1 MFNVERKNTIATWLL
16 ERGRVNVAALAEAL
30 EVSKETI
37 RRDLNELEKEG
48 VAQRTHGGA
57 VLAKGHEDSFGDL
70 RYGLRQ
76 RFNVPGKKA
85 IGRAAA
91 ELVHPGDTIFLDASS
106 TCMYMG
112 EALCG
117 KTGVTIITNSAYLVS
132 QLGRGGRPNG
142 DLHRRAGAKGKP
154 DAGREPGAAKLP
166 GVPGEQSV
174 YFAQGISAGGGGC
187 KRQRAGNGDAA
198 MHDRAGGADDFALRP
213 YQVYAAGAPYA
224 GGAAGDQNHDY
235 RYAAAKGVGRG
246 NGRGSFDY
254 GQAMSNAEAMGNA
267 RGTWPF
273 RWTRRR
279 PEGVPCAGALCS
291 ASC

>member
-30 EVSKETI
+30 EVTKETI

-117 KTGVTIITNSAYLVS
+117 KTGVTIITNSA
-132 QLGRGGRPNG
+132 
-142 DLHRRAGAKGKP
+142 
-154 DAGREPGAAKLP
+154 
-166 GVPGEQSV
+166 
-174 YFAQGISAGGGGC
+174 
-187 KRQRAGNGDAA
+187 
-198 MHDRAGGADDFALRP
+198 
-213 YQVYAAGAPYA
+213 
-224 GGAAGDQNHDY
+224 
-235 RYAAAKGVGRG
+235 
-246 NGRGSFDY
+246 
-254 GQAMSNAEAMGNA
+254 
-267 RGTWPF
+267 
-273 RWTRRR
+273 
-279 PEGVPCAGALCS
+279 
-291 ASC
+291 

>member
-30 EVSKETI
+30 GVTKETI

-132 QLGRGGRPNG
+132 QLGEEEGLTVISTGGQVRRESLTLVGSLRSKAAWRTGRTRRLFRPRDFG
-142 DLHRRAGAKGKP
+142 RRRALSMATSRKRRCS
-154 DAGREPGAAKLP
+154 DA
-166 GVPGEQSV
+166 
-174 YFAQGISAGGGGC
+174 
-187 KRQRAGNGDAA
+187 
-198 MHDRAGGADDFALRP
+198 
-213 YQVYAAGAPYA
+213 
-224 GGAAGDQNHDY
+224 
-235 RYAAAKGVGRG
+235 
-246 NGRGSFDY
+246 
-254 GQAMSNAEAMGNA
+254 
-267 RGTWPF
+267 
-273 RWTRRR
+273 
-279 PEGVPCAGALCS
+279 
-291 ASC
+291 

>member
-30 EVSKETI
+30 GVTKETI

-85 IGRAAA
+85 IGR
-91 ELVHPGDTIFLDASS
+91 
-106 TCMYMG
+106 
-112 EALCG
+112 
-117 KTGVTIITNSAYLVS
+117 
-132 QLGRGGRPNG
+132 GGRPNG
-142 DLHRRAGAKGKP
+142 DLYRRAGAKGKP

-166 GVPGEQSV
+166 GVPGEQGV
-174 YFAQGISAGGGGC
+174 YFAQGISAGGGRC
-187 KRQRAGNGDAA
+187 QWQRAGNGDAA

-235 RYAAAKGVGRG
+235 RHAAAKGVGRG
-246 NGRGSFDY
+246 NGRGSFDH
-254 GQAMSNAEAMGNA
+254 GQAVNNAEAIGNA

-273 RWTRRR
+273 RWTGRGLEGLRRR
-279 PEGVPCAGALCS
+279 PMQRIVPKDAETWA
-291 ASC
+291 AV

>member
-30 EVSKETI
+30 GVTKETI

-91 ELVHPGDTIFLDASS
+91 ELVHPG
-106 TCMYMG
+106 
-112 EALCG
+112 
-117 KTGVTIITNSAYLVS
+117 
-132 QLGRGGRPNG
+132 
-142 DLHRRAGAKGKP
+142 
-154 DAGREPGAAKLP
+154 
-166 GVPGEQSV
+166 EQGV
-174 YFAQGISAGGGGC
+174 YFAQGISAGGGRC
-187 KRQRAGNGDAA
+187 QWQRAGNGDAA

-235 RYAAAKGVGRG
+235 RHAAAKGVGRG
-246 NGRGSFDY
+246 NGRGSFDH
-254 GQAMSNAEAMGNA
+254 GQAVNNAEAIGNA

-273 RWTRRR
+273 RWTGRGLEGLRRR
-279 PEGVPCAGALCS
+279 PMQRIVPKDAETWA
-291 ASC
+291 AV

>member
-30 EVSKETI
+30 GVTKETI

-132 QLGRGGRPNG
+132 QLGEEEGLTVISTGGQVRRESLTLVGSLAQQSCLAYRANKAFISPKGFRPE
-142 DLHRRAGAKGKP
+142 AGAVNGNEQETAMQRCMIERAEQMILLCDHTKFTRRGHLTL
-154 DAGREPGAAKLP
+154 AALP
-166 GVPGEQSV
+166 EIKTMITDTPLP
-174 YFAQGISAGGGGC
+174 
-187 KRQRAGNGDAA
+187 RAW
-198 MHDRAGGADDFALRP
+198 
-213 YQVYAAGAPYA
+213 AGA
-224 GGAAGDQNHDY
+224 
-235 RYAAAKGVGRG
+235 
-246 NGRGSFDY
+246 
-254 GQAMSNAEAMGNA
+254 M
-267 RGTWPF
+267 
-273 RWTRRR
+273 
-279 PEGVPCAGALCS
+279 EGVRLITAKP
-291 ASC
+291 

>member
-30 EVSKETI
+30 GVTKETI

-132 QLGRGGRPNG
+132 QLGEEEGLTVISTGGQVRRESLTLVGSLAQQSCLAYRANKAFISPKGFRPE
-142 DLHRRAGAKGKP
+142 AGAVNGNEQETAMQRCMIERAEQMILLCDHTKFTRPEIKTMITDTP
-154 DAGREPGAAKLP
+154 LP
-166 GVPGEQSV
+166 
-174 YFAQGISAGGGGC
+174 
-187 KRQRAGNGDAA
+187 RAW
-198 MHDRAGGADDFALRP
+198 
-213 YQVYAAGAPYA
+213 AGA
-224 GGAAGDQNHDY
+224 
-235 RYAAAKGVGRG
+235 
-246 NGRGSFDY
+246 
-254 GQAMSNAEAMGNA
+254 M
-267 RGTWPF
+267 
-273 RWTRRR
+273 
-279 PEGVPCAGALCS
+279 EGVRLITAKP
-291 ASC
+291 

>member
-132 QLGRGGRPNG
+132 QLGEEEGLTVISTGGQVRRESLTLVGSLAQQSCLAYRANKAFISPKGFRPE
-142 DLHRRAGAKGKP
+142 AGAVNGN
-154 DAGREPGAAKLP
+154 
-166 GVPGEQSV
+166 EQET
-174 YFAQGISAGGGGC
+174 
-187 KRQRAGNGDAA
+187 A